1 MRSGALDGRTVL
13 VLVAAAVLVPSLAWA
28 QRAEGSFQRTL
39 NVSGQAEIDIVSGS
53 GRIEVRQG
61 SAGRIEISARILASD
76 SWGWNRKF
84 QLSPEERV
92 RRIEANPPIEQN
104 ASVVRIGYLTSD
116 ELRDGVAISYVL
128 TVPPHSSLKSKT
140 GSGSQDL
147 TGVDGSVEASTG
159 SGSLTISRVGG
170 DLHAST
176 GSGSIEATSVG
187 GAFHATT
194 GSGSIGATE
203 VRGAITAKTGSGR
216 IDVTQAGSG
225 NVEVASGS
233 GSVRLR
239 GVRGAV
245 HASTS
250 SGGMTIAGDLSGDWD
265 LSATSGSVTVD
276 LPASQGFELRCLQ
289 GELQGIA
296 EAIEAAGS
304 LNEAFPS
311 VRASIALIHAEL
323 GRLFSAVAPGAPVAV
338 DGTAV
343 YWADHVDET
352 IGRAPVSGGSTVNN
366 FFIRALGDPTG
377 VAVDGLLSASPGPQ
391 PPPAIGPLAADVQRL
406 GLPHGIE
413 RSLLAKLDAA
423 ERAVDAGNRETGC
436 DILNAYVHEAQ
447 AQSGHKLDA
456 APAAGLVGDAT
467 AIRQSLGCGAD

>member
-1 MRSGALDGRTVL
+1 MRSGALDGRTL
-13 VLVAAAVLVPSLAWA
+13 LALVAAAALVPSIAWA

-61 SAGRIEISARILASD
+61 SAGRIEISARVLASD
-76 SWGWNRKF
+76 SWGWNRRF

-104 ASVVRIGYLTSD
+104 AGVVRIGYITSD
-116 ELRDGVAISYVL
+116 ELRDGVAISYVV

-147 TGVDGSVEASTG
+147 TGVDGSVVASTG
-159 SGSLTISRVGG
+159 SGSLTISRVGA

-176 GSGSIEATSVG
+176 GSGSIDATSVG

-194 GSGSIGATE
+194 GSGSIAATE

-216 IDVTQAGSG
+216 IDVTQTGSG
-225 NVEVASGS
+225 NVEVSSGS

-276 LPASQGFELRCLQ
+276 LPASQGFELDARTSSGRIDVNAPLTVS
-289 GELQGIA
+289 GSIDRRSLRGTVRGGGPLLHVRTASGGI
-296 EAIEAAGS
+296 
-304 LNEAFPS
+304 S
-311 VRASIALIHAEL
+311 VR
-323 GRLFSAVAPGAPVAV
+323 
-338 DGTAV
+338 
-343 YWADHVDET
+343 
-352 IGRAPVSGGSTVNN
+352 
-366 FFIRALGDPTG
+366 
-377 VAVDGLLSASPGPQ
+377 
-391 PPPAIGPLAADVQRL
+391 
-406 GLPHGIE
+406 
-413 RSLLAKLDAA
+413 
-423 ERAVDAGNRETGC
+423 
-436 DILNAYVHEAQ
+436 
-447 AQSGHKLDA
+447 
-456 APAAGLVGDAT
+456 
-467 AIRQSLGCGAD
+467 